1 MPNRRVQ
8 AVEVVEC
15 ERDLV
20 RDGLREDLEERGA
33 GGGGGGER
41 MDEVLYFGRVGR
53 RRECGVV

>member
-1 MPNRRVQ
+1 M
-8 AVEVVEC
+8 EVVEC

-41 MDEVLYFGRVGR
+41 KDEVLYFGRVGR